1 VRDDRDVDAC
11 GVHLLDPPVAQ
22 VMQPGV
28 DHFGELR
35 VEAGVARSLL
45 VELT

>member
-1 VRDDRDVDAC
+1 VRDDRDVDLG

-22 VMQPGV
+22 IMQPGV
-28 DHFGELR
+28 DHLGELR